1 MSGVDALVDL
11 DIRTDDQSPTRIAHV
26 RPDALIDIV
35 RATVSVGGAIWIR
48 VTGKSMNPIIRHGD
62 RVLITALRGTPRR
75 GSVVLLDGGGV
86 PILHRVVRHRRG
98 WVITKGDSRKINDAP
113 HPTTAIA
120 GCAVVVRRGRVTVCL
135 APTLAFGIA
144 PVLRGIAW
152 RLRTRVPNAW
162 VIRVSG
168 RRAHAG

>member
-11 DIRTDDQSPTRIAHV
+11 DIRTDEQAPTRIARV
-26 RPDALIDIV
+26 RPEALIDIV

-62 RVLITALRGTPRR
+62 RVLITALRGAPRR
-75 GSVVLLDGGGV
+75 GTVVLLDGGGV
-86 PILHRVVRHRRG
+86 PILHRVVRHRHG
-98 WVITKGDSRKINDAP
+98 WVITKGDSRRINDAP
-113 HPTTAIA
+113 HPTTAML
-120 GCAVVVRRGRVTVCL
+120 GRAVVVRRGRATVCL
-135 APTLAFGIA
+135 APTIAFGVA
-144 PVLRGIAW
+144 PLLRGIAW

-162 VIRVSG
+162 ILRVSG